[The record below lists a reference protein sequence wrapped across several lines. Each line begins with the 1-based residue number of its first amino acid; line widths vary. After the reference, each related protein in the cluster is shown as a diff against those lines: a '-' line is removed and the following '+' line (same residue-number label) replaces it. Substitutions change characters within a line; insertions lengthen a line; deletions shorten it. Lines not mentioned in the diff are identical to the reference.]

1 MTIATSRPSPEE
13 WLQILPAKIEN
24 TALGYDVSREDILNL
39 CQVSVR
45 EGFYGVVVN
54 PPYIRYAAEELSGT
68 TLRVISVVGFPH
80 GAHTANA
87 KVYEARDAF
96 ARGAHEVDMVVN
108 VAALIFGYYDVV
120 RAELQDVVT
129 AAEGKPVKAILECGA
144 LTADQKRAG
153 AEIAAAAGVAMVKTS
168 TGFGPGGATEE
179 DVRLLREVV
188 GRRCGIKA
196 SGGIRSY
203 ERALKLVEAG
213 ADRIGTSSGV
223 VIVEGLRYAAKSGR
237 LAVPAWA

>member
-1 MTIATSRPSPEE
+1 M
-13 WLQILPAKIEN
+13 PARIEN
-24 TALGYDVSREDILNL
+24 TALGYDVSREDIRSL
-39 CQVSVR
+39 CQTSIQER
-45 EGFYGVVVN
+45 FYGVVIN
-54 PPYIRYAAEELSGT
+54 PPYIRYAVEQLAGT
-68 TLRVISVVGFPH
+68 PLRVISVVGFPH
-80 GAHTANA
+80 GAHAANV

-108 VAALIFGYYDVV
+108 VAALIHGYYDLV
-120 RAELQDVVT
+120 RAEVQDVVA
-129 AAEGKPVKAILECGA
+129 AAEGNPVKVILECGA

-153 AEIAAAAGVAMVKTS
+153 AEIAAAAGAAMVKTS

-179 DVRLLREVV
+179 DVRLLRNVV
-188 GRRCGIKA
+188 GDRCGVKA

-203 ERALKLVEAG
+203 ERALKLIEAG

-223 VIVEGLRYAAKSGR
+223 VIIEGLRFAAKSGR